1 VVFVEREQELLGD
14 GCFTI
19 EEAVRFS
26 GLGRSFLYEQM
37 KAGRLPYVKVGA
49 ARRVPRRALQRF
61 LAEHLVVGRQ
71 ARTERRA

>member
-1 VVFVEREQELLGD
+1 MERDLELLED

-37 KAGRLPYVKVGA
+37 KAGRLPYIKIGN

-61 LAEHLVVGRQ
+61 LAEHLVAGRQ
-71 ARTERRA
+71 TGTERGA

>member
-1 VVFVEREQELLGD
+1 MERDLELLED
-14 GCFTI
+14 GCLTI
-19 EEAVRFS
+19 EEAMRFS